1 MPTKAITQ
9 WSTADLALL
18 LRELYEL
25 EGFCLDPDKHEQV
38 PARLE
43 PRLGSLGIT
52 SASAFLA
59 LIKNDAHERQHII
72 SRLAPRDTSFFRTP
86 RIWKH
91 LITDVLPA
99 FHEANPWTRLHIWSA
114 GVSTG
119 EEAFSAAIVCEEFRL
134 RYPGF
139 DYDIL
144 ATDIS
149 HDALDAARALA
160 FQPRSLNY
168 LRTSDREIHDRYF
181 SATPWQ
187 VTQLR
192 HRIRFL
198 PHSIIRPLEGEPHF
212 HLVLCRNVL
221 SLFDSVHREL
231 ALSNIAAASQH
242 NSLLIIGESESLSGL
257 HTPYRYAQPLIYTLS
272 DLR

>member
-1 MPTKAITQ
+1 MPTKAITE
-9 WSTADLALL
+9 WSTADLSLL

-25 EGFCLDPDKHEQV
+25 EGFCLAPDKQEQV
-38 PARLE
+38 PARIE
-43 PRLGSLGIT
+43 PRLGSLGIS
-52 SASAFLA
+52 SASAYLA

-72 SRLAPRDTSFFRTP
+72 ARLAPRDTSFFRTP

-91 LITDVLPA
+91 LITDFLPA
-99 FHEANPWTRLHIWSA
+99 FHEAHPWTRLHIWSA

-134 RYPGF
+134 RFPGF

-149 HDALDAARALA
+149 QDALDAARALS
-160 FQPRSLNY
+160 FHPRSLNY
-168 LRTSDREIHDRYF
+168 LRSSDRDIFDRYF
-181 SATPWQ
+181 TATPWQ

-198 PHSIIRPLEGEPHF
+198 PHSIIRPLDGEPHF
-212 HLVLCRNVL
+212 HLVFCRNVL
-221 SLFDSVHREL
+221 TLFDPHHREL
-231 ALSNIAAASQH
+231 ALSHIAAASQH
-242 NSLLIIGESESLSGL
+242 NSLLILGESESLSGL
-257 HTPYRYAQPLIYTLS
+257 NTPYRYSLPLIYSLS